1 MRIKN
6 KSSGISIPVSTI
18 LAAMLFPSTSH
29 LAVAKEET
37 QLPAIQILGSES
49 EYKNIPGSLSV
60 VTEREL
66 ESNQPIS
73 AQDALKKVPG
83 VNVVE
88 TDGYGFYPRIG
99 IRGIGST
106 MSKKILLLEDGAPIA
121 LGPYTD
127 PSSYYSPPIERM
139 EKIEVL
145 KGSGSLAYGPSTIG
159 GVVNYITRD
168 PSKLDGPRVKLSAG
182 TQSSKN
188 ILAEYGTRWDGHHAS
203 ISMLKKDGDGWRQ
216 TPFNLTDVVI
226 KAGTQ
231 IGSNHYLGL
240 KYTNYDQSS
249 KHTYLGLTEYE
260 YQTNYKQ
267 NEAINDQMFLSRE
280 SLDLTAI
287 SDLGNEATWKNLLYW
302 NTANR
307 NWWRQSHAQG
317 GDPVVTTMGS
327 TVDGRLRKFDVL
339 GLDSR
344 LTKKYKL
351 ANLDQEIHIGIRAHE
366 EQMNNRRA
374 RAIGLSTYEV
384 DTAYTSGDYVGGYR
398 ERDMRKAKAIALY
411 LENRAHLNNELTIT
425 PGLRVE
431 RYKQDRV
438 NQMTQKS
445 GASSNTELVP
455 GVGVTY
461 DMTKDSVLFAGVH
474 KGFAPPTVADAIS
487 STGVPEDLHAERSTN
502 FELGLRGKWSNG
514 DYELTA
520 FRLDFDNQIVSKSA
534 SGGSGTQLTNAG
546 KTLNQGVEFAGSWR
560 PDRHWK
566 LSGAYTWLPVAKLDS
581 PRMISGKNRD
591 GNRLTYAPKHTL
603 NASLN
608 YDTNRWSSGIG
619 MAYISEQFSNLENTV
634 EPSSNGRSGVLPGYT
649 VYQLNGDIKIDKK
662 TKIFASV
669 KNLFDK
675 KYISSRAPEGI
686 FPGVGRMVMVGLD
699 SKF

>member
-1 MRIKN
+1 
-6 KSSGISIPVSTI
+6 
-18 LAAMLFPSTSH
+18 
-29 LAVAKEET
+29 
-37 QLPAIQILGSES
+37 
-49 EYKNIPGSLSV
+49 
-60 VTEREL
+60 
-66 ESNQPIS
+66 
-73 AQDALKKVPG
+73 
-83 VNVVE
+83 
-88 TDGYGFYPRIG
+88 
-99 IRGIGST
+99 
-106 MSKKILLLEDGAPIA
+106 
-121 LGPYTD
+121 
-127 PSSYYSPPIERM
+127 
-139 EKIEVL
+139 
-145 KGSGSLAYGPSTIG
+145 LAYGPSTIG

-168 PSKLDGPRVKLSAG
+168 PSNLDGPRVKLSAG

-267 NEAINDQMFLSRE
+267 NKAINDQMFLSRE
-280 SLDLTAI
+280 SLDLTAV
-287 SDLGNEATWKNLLYW
+287 SDLGNEGTWKNLLYW

-307 NWWRQSHAQG
+307 NWWRQSHTQG

-351 ANLDQEIHIGIRAHE
+351 ADLDQEIHIGIRAHE

-374 RAIGLSTYEV
+374 RAIGLSTYDV

-411 LENRAHLNNELTIT
+411 LENRAHLNNELTVT

-502 FELGLRGKWSNG
+502 FELGVRGKWLHG
-514 DYELTA
+514 DYEFTA

-546 KTLNQGVEFAGSWR
+546 KTLNQGVELAGSWR
-560 PDRHWK
+560 PDNHWK

-581 PRMISGKNRD
+581 TRMISGK
-591 GNRLTYAPKHTL
+591 TE
-603 NASLN
+603 
-608 YDTNRWSSGIG
+608 
-619 MAYISEQFSNLENTV
+619 ME
-634 EPSSNGRSGVLPGYT
+634 
-649 VYQLNGDIKIDKK
+649 ID
-662 TKIFASV
+662 
-669 KNLFDK
+669 
-675 KYISSRAPEGI
+675 
-686 FPGVGRMVMVGLD
+686 
-699 SKF
+699 

>member
-1 MRIKN
+1 MHRKN
-6 KSSGISIPVSTI
+6 KSGGISVPVSTL
-18 LAAMLFPSTSH
+18 LAAMLLPSTGQ
-29 LAVAKEET
+29 LAMAKTET
-37 QLPAIQILGSES
+37 QLPAIQILGSDA

-60 VTEREL
+60 VTEKEL
-66 ESNQPIS
+66 DRSQPIS

-106 MSKKILLLEDGAPIA
+106 MSKKILLMEDGAPIA

-182 TQSSKN
+182 TASSKN
-188 ILAEYGTRWDGHHAS
+188 ILAEYATRWDDHHAS
-203 ISMLKKDGDGWRQ
+203 ISMLKKDGDGWRH
-216 TPFNLTDVVI
+216 TPFNLTDVVM
-226 KAGTQ
+226 KAGTR
-231 IGSNHYLGL
+231 IGSDHYVGV

-249 KHTYLGLTEYE
+249 KHSYLGLTEYE

-267 NEAINDQMFLSRE
+267 NKAVNDQMFIKRE
-280 SLDLTAI
+280 SVDLTSI
-287 SDLGNEATWKNLLYW
+287 SDFGNNTTWKNLLYW
-302 NTANR
+302 NSATR
-307 NWWRQSHAQG
+307 DWWRQSHTQG

-327 TVDGRLRKFDVL
+327 TMDGRLRRFDVL

-344 LTKKYKL
+344 LTKKYQL
-351 ANLDQEIHIGIRAHE
+351 GGHDQEIHLGVRAHE
-366 EQMNNRRA
+366 EKMMNRRA
-374 RAIGLSTYEV
+374 RAIGLSEYAV
-384 DTAYTSGDYVGGYR
+384 DTSYTTGNYVGGYR
-398 ERDMRKAKAIALY
+398 ERDLRQAKALAFY
-411 LENRAHLNNELTIT
+411 LENRTRLTDQLTVT
-425 PGLRVE
+425 PGVRIE
-431 RYKQDRV
+431 RYKQDRT
-438 NQMTQKS
+438 NQMTQQS
-445 GASSNTELVP
+445 GVSSNTEVVP
-455 GVGVTY
+455 GIGVTY

-502 FELGLRGKWSNG
+502 YELGLRGQWAHG
-514 DYELTA
+514 DYEFTA

-546 KTLNQGVEFAGSWR
+546 KTLNQGLELAGSWK
-560 PDRHWK
+560 PHQHWK
-566 LSGAYTWLPVAKLDS
+566 LSGSYTWLPIAKLEGT
-581 PRMISGKNRD
+581 RIIAGQNRD
-591 GNRLTYAPKHTL
+591 GNRLTYAPKHTI
-603 NASLN
+603 NAGLD
-608 YDTNRWSSGIG
+608 YETHRWSSGLG
-619 MAYISEQFSNLENTV
+619 VTYLSQQFSNLENTV
-634 EPSSNGRSGVLPGYT
+634 APSDNGRSGVLPGYA
-649 VYQLNGDIKIDKK
+649 VYQLNGAIKVDKK
-662 TKIFASV
+662 TKLFASV

-686 FPGVGRMVMVGLD
+686 FPGVGRSVMVGID
-699 SKF
+699 AKF